1 MSRLRTHGRT
11 NMWKYSAWA
20 ESAISVSTSIDAL
33 RIITTRWEWRGCCV
47 RQYQTLSG
55 LSIKDSVS
63 RLSACYVR
71 VSAPPHHHDLPPP
84 TAIPHIQTFNF
95 DPNALLEYMSS
106 VQSHTGFTFW
116 IADSAS
122 SRILLYFPSGV
133 CRRVSMCHRRD
144 ISDFLH
150 CVLDRTNQIFSE
162 STWYH
167 YPLTN
172 LPLTHHPAWPTRPK
186 KTQTWTFLH
195 FMTFYTKQTINF
207 LKACDTYYPLWP

>member
-1 MSRLRTHGRT
+1 
-11 NMWKYSAWA
+11 MWKYSAWA
-20 ESAISVSTSIDAL
+20 ESAILVSTSIDAL

-122 SRILLYFPSGV
+122 AEYCS
-133 CRRVSMCHRRD
+133 
-144 ISDFLH
+144 
-150 CVLDRTNQIFSE
+150 
-162 STWYH
+162 
-167 YPLTN
+167 
-172 LPLTHHPAWPTRPK
+172 
-186 KTQTWTFLH
+186 TFLLVCVVVCPCVTGVTYQ
-195 FMTFYTKQTINF
+195 TFSIVFWTVQTKYF
-207 LKACDTYYPLWP
+207 LKAHDTTIHWPTYHSLITQPGPQDPKKHKPGLFSTLWHFTPNKP